1 MALQPYAPKASI
13 KQDPTLMY
21 KLGYTSHKDAN
32 NRQDMDFKDGR
43 VPLGRDYE
51 VTTLYSSWVTPEQ
64 RFQLEEWFKQ
74 TYHKDVW
81 TKVFYN
87 GITEC
92 RAFGYKTSKEVT
104 EYLYEKF
111 PPYAHI
117 KADGLDHVYF
127 QMLKL
132 KTNTIAVAAK

>member
-1 MALQPYAPKASI
+1 MALQPYAPKADM
-13 KQDPTLMY
+13 KHDPALMY
-21 KLGYTSHKDAN
+21 KLGFTSHKDAD
-32 NRQDMDFKDGR
+32 NRQSMDFGDGR
-43 VPLGRDYE
+43 TPLARDYD

-64 RFQLEEWFKQ
+64 RIQLEEWFKQ
-74 TYHKDVW
+74 TYPKDVW

-104 EYLYEKF
+104 DYLYKQF
-111 PPYAHI
+111 PPYAHTEA
-117 KADGLDHVYF
+117 KGLDHVYF

-132 KTNTIAVAAK
+132 KTSNQAKAAK